1 MLFRGVPEL
10 DAGYHAFVGM
20 LRALDDGMSTRL
32 HYQLADQKGLAY
44 SVGAG
49 IEPLA
54 DAALFEVTSA
64 TANAKLPTLV
74 AEILRLVGG
83 LRDDKIDEDEL
94 TKIRTRYRYETLASL
109 DDTAAMTGFFGGTA
123 LYYPPP
129 PLTERLASM
138 ARVTADDI
146 VEAARRVLTPE
157 SMVLAAVGALSK
169 ARVGELREVVTG
181 WR

>member
-10 DAGYHAFVGM
+10 DGGYPAFVGL

-32 HYQLADQKGLAY
+32 HYQLADQRGLAY

-83 LRDDKIDEDEL
+83 LRDERIDEDEL
-94 TKIRTRYRYETLASL
+94 AKIRTRYRYETLASL
-109 DDTAAMTGFFGGTA
+109 DDPSAMTGWFGGTA

-129 PLTERLASM
+129 PLRDRLDAM
-138 ARVTADDI
+138 AKVTSEDI
-146 VEAARRVLTPE
+146 VETARRVLTPDGL
-157 SMVLAAVGALSK
+157 VLAAVGALSK
-169 ARVGELREVVTG
+169 ARIGELREVITG
-181 WR
+181 WK